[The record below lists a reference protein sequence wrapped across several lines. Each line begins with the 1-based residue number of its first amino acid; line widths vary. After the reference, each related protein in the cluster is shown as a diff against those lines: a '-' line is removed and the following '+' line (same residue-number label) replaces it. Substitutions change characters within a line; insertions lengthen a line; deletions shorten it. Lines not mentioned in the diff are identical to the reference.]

1 MLPEWIQIVW
11 KSLAAIIVMFL
22 LTRLL
27 LGNRQISELN
37 YFQYIVGITIG
48 SLAGFSSI
56 DFLNWG
62 TGLIALTVWALVAF
76 FIEKLLLKS
85 KKIRDLMEG
94 KGTTLIKDGKILED
108 NMHKV
113 KYNTDDLLS
122 QLRKKNAFNVADVE
136 FAVLE
141 TSGDL
146 SVLLKKENQPIT
158 PQHLG
163 LKLPNEQE
171 SQTVIMDGNVINE
184 PLASIGLNREWL
196 HTELEK
202 LGVTIENVFLAQV
215 DNYGELYVDLY
226 NDQLQV
232 AQPQQKA
239 ILLSTLKKCAADI
252 ELFSLSTENEDAKK
266 MYETNL
272 MKLNKLISRLTP
284 LLK

>member
-1 MLPEWIQIVW
+1 MPEWIQIVW

-62 TGLIALTVWALVAF
+62 TGLIALTVWVVVAF

-85 KKIRDLMEG
+85 KKIRDWMEG

-108 NMHKV
+108 NMEKV

-146 SVLLKKENQPIT
+146 SVLLKNENQPIT
-158 PQHLG
+158 PRHLG

-184 PLASIGLNREWL
+184 PLATIGLNREWL

-226 NDQLQV
+226 DDQLQV
-232 AQPQQKA
+232 PQPQQKA

-252 ELFSLSTENEDAKK
+252 ELFGLSTENEDAKK

-272 MKLNKLISRLTP
+272 MKLNKMISRLTP

>member
-1 MLPEWIQIVW
+1 MPEWIQIVW
-11 KSLAAIIVMFL
+11 KSLAAIVLMFL
-22 LTRLL
+22 LTRFL

-62 TGLIALTVWALVAF
+62 TGLIALTVWVVVAF

-85 KKIRDLMEG
+85 KKIRDWMEG

-108 NMHKV
+108 NMKRV

-146 SVLLKKENQPIT
+146 SVLLKKEYQPIT
-158 PQHLG
+158 PKHFG
-163 LKLPNEQE
+163 LNLPNEQE
-171 SQTVIMDGNVINE
+171 SQTVIMDGNVLNE
-184 PLASIGLNREWL
+184 PLANIGLNREWL

-232 AQPQQKA
+232 PEPQQKA

-252 ELFSLSTENEDAKK
+252 ELFCLSTENQDAKK

-272 MKLNKLISRLTP
+272 MKLNKMISRLTP